1 MAGLSLDPATDHF
14 VLRRER
20 PDGSK
25 ETISL
30 NPVELLTLAE
40 MAPLLR
46 QKAFAMLYPSQNT
59 VEPITAMDVFDF
71 QLRLEALEAKLLL
84 ILRLGNAGSST
95 VAYAL
100 SRAIAGRLVQ
110 EIAALL
116 PSVRETPPTQQ

>member
-1 MAGLSLDPATDHF
+1 MSGLSLDPAADHF

-20 PDGSK
+20 PDGTK
-25 ETISL
+25 ATISL
-30 NPVELLTLAE
+30 TPVEMLTLAE

-71 QLRLEALEAKLLL
+71 QLRVEALETKLLL
-84 ILRLGNAGSST
+84 ILRLGKTGSSN

-100 SRAIAGRLVQ
+100 SRSLADRLAR
-110 EIAALL
+110 EIAVLL
-116 PSVRETPPTQQ
+116 PSVRENPPTQQ

>member
-1 MAGLSLDPATDHF
+1 MTGLSLDPAADHF

-20 PDGSK
+20 PDGTK
-25 ETISL
+25 ATISL
-30 NPVELLTLAE
+30 TPVEMLTLAE

-59 VEPITAMDVFDF
+59 VEPVMAMDIFDF
-71 QLRLEALEAKLLL
+71 QLHLEVHEAKLLL
-84 ILRLGNAGSST
+84 RLRLGTTGSSS

-100 SRAIAGRLVQ
+100 SQSLADRLTR

-116 PSVRETPPTQQ
+116 PSVRENPPTQQ